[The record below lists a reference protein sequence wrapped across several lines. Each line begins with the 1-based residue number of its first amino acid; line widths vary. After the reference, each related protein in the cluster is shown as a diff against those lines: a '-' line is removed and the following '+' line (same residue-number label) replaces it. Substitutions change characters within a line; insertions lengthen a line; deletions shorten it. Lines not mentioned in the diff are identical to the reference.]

1 MPARFDVAEDRMKIA
16 FLVLSTLVITACA
29 SVPASPPSA
38 SANQEGLVCTKSTPT
53 GSFLPEQRCT
63 TAEERAAARRQQ
75 DVLIDARNERDS
87 GIR

>member
-1 MPARFDVAEDRMKIA
+1 MRIGL
-16 FLVLSTLVITACA
+16 LVLLMSAMTACA
-29 SVPASPPSA
+29 SIPDQPRSVA
-38 SANQEGLVCTKSTPT
+38 ANEEGLICTKSIPT

-63 TAEERAAARRQQ
+63 TAAERAAARRQN

>member
-1 MPARFDVAEDRMKIA
+1 MRIG
-16 FLVLSTLVITACA
+16 LLILSMSVVTACA
-29 SVPASPPSA
+29 SIPDSPMSDA
-38 SANQEGLVCTKSTPT
+38 ANEEGLVCTKSVPT

-63 TAEERAAARRQQ
+63 TAAERAAARRQQ